1 MVTSSLAE
9 IQLREM
15 CLFSHLRLE
24 SSQPVEK
31 GHIQHFSGRDKI
43 HSRSTWERGKF
54 CSWKYLEMSK
64 IFMRRGDQV
73 TETACDGE
81 TEITSDTLMSDREKK
96 LRYSHPLQM
105 EMCGKWAV
113 LAAISVLK
121 CTSGVKK
128 YEPVQVL
135 FPLYPCLQHL

>member
-81 TEITSDTLMSDREKK
+81 TEITSDTLMSDRGKK
-96 LRYSHPLQM
+96 TEIFTSSPDENVWKMGSPCSHFCA
-105 EMCGKWAV
+105 EMHQWGQK
-113 LAAISVLK
+113 I
-121 CTSGVKK
+121 
-128 YEPVQVL
+128 
-135 FPLYPCLQHL
+135 